1 MWMEI
6 FNGIERRRRWP
17 DDEKMRIIEETF
29 APGAKVSEIAHRH
42 GVGRSVLFAWRRQ
55 ARSGEFGGSAAP
67 RLVPVKVDVSR
78 STVGMQSP
86 PASAPRPARSAEKRS
101 GLIEIDLGSG
111 KCVRVDANVDA
122 DALGRVLDVL
132 SCR

>member
-1 MWMEI
+1 MEI

-29 APGAKVSEIAHRH
+29 APGAKVSEIARRQ
-42 GVGRSVLFAWRRQ
+42 GVGRSVLFAGDGRQDRVSLADRRL
-55 ARSGEFGGSAAP
+55 R
-67 RLVPVKVDVSR
+67 VWSR
-78 STVGMQSP
+78 SKLMCPVRLL
-86 PASAPRPARSAEKRS
+86 ACRARLLQRR
-101 GLIEIDLGSG
+101 GQPDRLRRG
-111 KCVRVDANVDA
+111 